1 MVEKIPKHDRVQSMK
16 TFHIITYG
24 CQMNHSDSERVASIF
39 ESIGLKYIERADD
52 ADVIVVNACSVRQTA
67 IDRIWGNLERFDAI
81 KKPRPLAMILTG
93 CVLPS
98 DKPKFQSRFDAVIPI
113 KEIQKL
119 PEILSSLSA
128 TYPKRVVGE
137 SFLNQPQLK
146 QNPSPSPSNAPQK
159 GFGVDEFSHSSLFEQ
174 GFDRG
179 WSKGSVSRAIET
191 VPAKRDASLTKEN
204 SSHQNLH
211 TKPFNYFTN
220 QPLTPISQNVVSN
233 TYLNLRPKHAS
244 NYSAFVPIMTGC
256 NAFCTYCAVPY
267 TRGPEEN
274 RNPVE
279 MIQEVE
285 KLIMNKN
292 YKEVTLL
299 GQIINKYNVRA
310 DEAFF
315 KFLEWYQTKYEITL
329 SFLEQLKSSEKR
341 IFKFHHLLETLGKLP
356 KKFWLRFT
364 SSHPNWFTDE
374 LITTIR
380 DIPNIPKHFHL
391 PVQAGSDSVLQ
402 RMRRPYKIAQYLQF
416 IKKIR
421 EHIPFATITTDCIVG
436 FCGETED
443 EFQETLRV
451 FETARYDMAFLA
463 QYSPRPDTQAFKV
476 MKDDVPK
483 EVKIERERKLNDVLK
498 RTAFENNQR
507 LVGTTWDVLIHE
519 QKNIGVYSGISENFK
534 HVHVESDREL
544 PIGEFASVRVAEANP
559 WSLKGVVS

>member
-1 MVEKIPKHDRVQSMK
+1 MK
-16 TFHIITYG
+16 TYNIITYG
-24 CQMNHSDSERVASIF
+24 CQMNRADSERIASLF
-39 ESIGLKYIERADD
+39 VSMGLTAIERADD

-67 IDRIWGNLERFDAI
+67 IDRIWGSLERFETI
-81 KKPRPLAMILTG
+81 KQQRPLVMILTG

-146 QNPSPSPSNAPQK
+146 QNPSPSPSNASQK
-159 GFGVDEFSHSSLFEQ
+159 GFGVDEFSYSSLFEQ
-174 GFDRG
+174 GFDRE

-244 NYSAFVPIMTGC
+244 RYSAFVPIMTGC

-267 TRGPEEN
+267 TRGAEEN
-274 RNPVE
+274 RKPE
-279 MIQEVE
+279 EIIQEVE
-285 KLIMNKN
+285 DLVMNKG
-292 YKEVTLL
+292 YKEITLL

-310 DEAFF
+310 DDAFI
-315 KFLEWYQTKYEITL
+315 KYLEWFEAKHAITL
-329 SFLEQLKSSEKR
+329 SFLPELQTSEKR

-356 KKFWLRFT
+356 NKYWLRFT

-374 LITTIR
+374 LIATIR

-391 PVQAGSDSVLQ
+391 PVQSGSDSVLL
-402 RMRRPYKIAQYLQF
+402 RMRRPYKISQYLEF
-416 IKKIR
+416 INKIR
-421 EHIPFATITTDCIVG
+421 EQIPLATITTDCIVG
-436 FCGETED
+436 FCGETEE
-443 EFQETLRV
+443 EFQESLRV
-451 FETARYDMAFLA
+451 FEAARYDMAFLG
-463 QYSPRPDTQAFKV
+463 QYSPRPDTQAIKL

-483 EVKIERERKLNDVLK
+483 EVKMEREQRLNEVLK
-498 RTAFENNQR
+498 QTSFENNQR
-507 LVGTTWDVLIHE
+507 LVGTTWGVLIHE
-519 QKNIGVYSGISENFK
+519 QKNTGVYSGTSENFK
-534 HVHVESDREL
+534 HVHVESDSPRFAGEAGREL
-544 PIGEFASVRVAEANP
+544 PIGEFASVRITEANP
-559 WSLKGVVS
+559 WSLKGMVLSL